1 MGTKNRIYLGKLSK
15 YFLHKVRFFETS
27 ELYITDNKIKKIKS
41 NNNRLNLI
49 DYLNKEDFC
58 NLIDNVIYVSYDK
71 EENIYNCLTKIDEK
85 FVIFGIVSKNLRNE
99 ITTLFY
105 TNERQIKNK
114 FLNKENLIVLKKEDF
129 TTN

>member
-1 MGTKNRIYLGKLSK
+1 MGTKNRIHLGKLSK

-49 DYLNKEDFC
+49 DYLNKEDFSS
-58 NLIDNVIYVSYDK
+58 LIDDVIYVSYEE

-114 FLNKENLIVLKKEDF
+114 FLNKEKF

>member
-1 MGTKNRIYLGKLSK
+1 MGTKNRIHLGKLSK

-49 DYLNKEDFC
+49 DYLNKEDFSS
-58 NLIDNVIYVSYDK
+58 LIDDVIYVSYE

-114 FLNKENLIVLKKEDF
+114 FLNKENLIVLKKEKF

>member
-1 MGTKNRIYLGKLSK
+1 MGTKNRIHLGKLSK
-15 YFLHKVRFFETS
+15 YFLYKVRFFETS

-49 DYLNKEDFC
+49 DYLNKEDFSS
-58 NLIDNVIYVSYDK
+58 LIDDVIYVSYEE

-114 FLNKENLIVLKKEDF
+114 FLNKENLIVLKKEKF

>member
-114 FLNKENLIVLKKEDF
+114 FLNKENLIVLKKEEF
-129 TTN
+129 ATN

>member
-1 MGTKNRIYLGKLSK
+1 MGTKNRIHLGKLSK

-49 DYLNKEDFC
+49 DYLNKEDFSS
-58 NLIDNVIYVSYDK
+58 LIDDVIYVSYEE

-114 FLNKENLIVLKKEDF
+114 FLNKENLIVLKKEKF

>member
-49 DYLNKEDFC
+49 DYLNKEDFPS
-58 NLIDNVIYVSYDK
+58 LIDNVIYVSYEK

-85 FVIFGIVSKNLRNE
+85 FVIFGIVSKNVRNE

-114 FLNKENLIVLKKEDF
+114 FLNKENLIVLKKEEF

>member
-1 MGTKNRIYLGKLSK
+1 MGTKNRIHLGKLSK

-49 DYLNKEDFC
+49 DYLNKEDFSS
-58 NLIDNVIYVSYDK
+58 LIDDVIYVSYE

-114 FLNKENLIVLKKEDF
+114 FLNKEKF

>member
-41 NNNRLNLI
+41 NNRLNLI
-49 DYLNKEDFC
+49 DYLNKEDFSS
-58 NLIDNVIYVSYDK
+58 LIDNVIYVSYDK

-114 FLNKENLIVLKKEDF
+114 FLNKENLIVLKKEEF
-129 TTN
+129 ATN

>member
-49 DYLNKEDFC
+49 DYLNKEDFPS
-58 NLIDNVIYVSYDK
+58 LIDNVIYVSYEK

-114 FLNKENLIVLKKEDF
+114 FLNKENLIVLKKEEF

>member
-1 MGTKNRIYLGKLSK
+1 MGTKNRIHLGKLSK

-49 DYLNKEDFC
+49 DYLNKEDFFS
-58 NLIDNVIYVSYDK
+58 LIDDVIYVSYEE

-114 FLNKENLIVLKKEDF
+114 FLNKENLIVLNKEKF

>member
-1 MGTKNRIYLGKLSK
+1 MGTKNRIFLGKLSK

-49 DYLNKEDFC
+49 NYLNKEDFST
-58 NLIDNVIYVSYDK
+58 LMDNVIYVSYDK

-114 FLNKENLIVLKKEDF
+114 FLNKENLIVLKKEEF